1 LRDGDDGSYSDWS
14 RNPLRWIGTTIVA
27 VLLLDALSEGL
38 ELGSLDVKEP
48 LEVRAHLALHLV
60 DLLEGVEVLSN
71 DAPRLVGVGI
81 VANHL

>member
-1 LRDGDDGSYSDWS
+1 LRDGGDGSDSDWS
-14 RNPLRWIGTTIVA
+14 RDPLRWIGTAIVT

-38 ELGSLDVKEP
+38 KLGSLDVKEP
-48 LEVRAHLALHLV
+48 FEVRAHLTLHLV

-81 VANHL
+81 VANDL